1 MLYKSLSINALPAR
15 GVSNPLMKTNLSFIS
30 STGSILSSSHPILIP
45 ALVACLLCS
54 ASHGREPVRVD
65 LGKIAL
71 GSSCQPVAL
80 TFDKSDGRRF
90 DSEGAGRDA
99 ERVTRELAPSLPYR
113 YVR

>member
-1 MLYKSLSINALPAR
+1 
-15 GVSNPLMKTNLSFIS
+15 MKTNLSFIIS

-71 GSSCQPVAL
+71 VSSCEPVAL
-80 TFDKSDGRRF
+80 SFDKSDGRRF
-90 DSEGAGRDA
+90 DSEEAGLEGA
-99 ERVTRELAPSLPYR
+99 RVTRELAASLPDR
-113 YVR
+113 FVRSVSGEDRKPSAQ